1 MPEFL
6 TLLPPDEAREKLLS
20 HLSSGIVDTESVA
33 VDLSLGR
40 VIAEDIFAP
49 HPLPEFS
56 RSTVDGYAV
65 KSKDTFGATDSLPTY
80 LNLLGEVPMG
90 DAPSFEIQSGQ
101 CALIHTGGMLP
112 KNADAIVM
120 LEYTQTAKK
129 DEIEIFKSVSDGEN
143 VIHIGEDVAQNQ
155 LVIPKGTLVRPAEIG
170 GLMALGIMTLRVA
183 RLVR

>member
-20 HLSSGIVDTESVA
+20 HLSSGIVDIESIA

-65 KSKDTFGATDSLPTY
+65 KSKDTFGATDSLPSY
-80 LNLLGEVPMG
+80 LNLIGEVPMG
-90 DAPSFEIQSGQ
+90 DSPSFEIESGQ

-112 KNADAIVM
+112 KGTDAVVM
-120 LEYTQTAKK
+120 LEYTQLAQKS
-129 DEIEIFKSVSDGEN
+129 EIEIFKSIADGEN
-143 VIHIGEDVAQNQ
+143 VIRVGEDVSQNQ
-155 LVIPKGTLVRPAEIG
+155 LVIPKSTLIRPAEIG
-170 GLMALGIMTLRVA
+170 GLMALGIMS
-183 RLVR
+183 